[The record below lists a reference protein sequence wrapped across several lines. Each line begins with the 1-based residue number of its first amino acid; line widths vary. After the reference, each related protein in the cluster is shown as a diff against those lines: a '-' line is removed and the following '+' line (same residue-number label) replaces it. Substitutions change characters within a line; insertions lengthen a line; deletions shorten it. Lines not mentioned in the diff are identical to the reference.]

1 MDFTPS
7 QSILLISL
15 KMFPTSGTMKRI
27 SSTHTVTIS
36 KRVKAAAMEWLI
48 RKLPI
53 FIEVRNS
60 MSGFPIKE
68 STAAIMILVSTEL
81 KYQAKNSTM
90 EETAAMIIYLASL
103 FINGIIL
110 LLFTLKSSK
119 SFFTFVTNNLN

>member
-1 MDFTPS
+1 
-7 QSILLISL
+7 
-15 KMFPTSGTMKRI
+15 
-27 SSTHTVTIS
+27 
-36 KRVKAAAMEWLI
+36 MEWLI